1 MVKLI
6 TNSKAKGST
15 LPFTVQNILQHLNMD
30 LYVKTKPLFFC
41 LSMYEMFL
49 KKKMYEI
56 LKTLTLCLEVWR
68 EREKRGEG
76 EESITC
82 LD

>member
-6 TNSKAKGST
+6 TNSKAKGLT

-30 LYVKTKPLFFC
+30 LYRKTKPLFFSFFG

-56 LKTLTLCLEVWR
+56 L
-68 EREKRGEG
+68 
-76 EESITC
+76 
-82 LD
+82 